1 MAPHTDRKHI
11 SLPRVA
17 RGSHP
22 LPPPKNW
29 NSNPATS
36 AMPLGATSVVES
48 VFPFTIFEE
57 PTRNFEDV
65 GRGVAHKL
73 RSGLCALK
81 GGLELSLQQM
91 LPGPTREMLSL
102 AERGAQHI
110 TEIVKDLVA
119 LTQRPDVHPK
129 PLDLNL
135 LIGEFMNGLRRDP
148 AWHHVVLTR
157 RPSGAIPP
165 ILGDPE
171 LLDTVFEAVTKN
183 AAEAMAPNP
192 DESETKKR
200 GAQLLV
206 ETFREEDH
214 TGVRLIDS
222 GTGLSPE
229 AKELAFQPYF
239 STKSGH
245 RGMGL
250 SMARWMMHVHG
261 GSMSI
266 ENNLDCGATVTLRFP
281 NPPRL

>member
-1 MAPHTDRKHI
+1 MAPHPDRKHL
-11 SLPRVA
+11 SLPRLA
-17 RGSHP
+17 RRSHP

-29 NSNPATS
+29 NSNPATG
-36 AMPLGATSVVES
+36 PLSLGGTNVVES
-48 VFPFTIFEE
+48 VFPLTIFEE

-110 TEIVKDLVA
+110 TEIVKDLVQ

-135 LIGEFMNGLRRDP
+135 LVGEFLNGLRRDP

-157 RPSGAIPP
+157 RLGGSIPL
-165 ILGDPE
+165 ILGDPD
-171 LLDTVFEAVTKN
+171 LLDIVFEAVTKN
-183 AAEAMAPNP
+183 AAEAMPPAA
-192 DESETKKR
+192 DGSELKSSS
-200 GAQLLV
+200 AQLLV
-206 ETFREEDH
+206 ETGPEDDY
-214 TGVRLIDS
+214 TVVRLTDS

-250 SMARWMMHVHG
+250 ALARWMMHVHG
-261 GSMSI
+261 GSMTI
-266 ENNLDCGATVTLRFP
+266 ENNPDFGATVTLRFP
-281 NPPRL
+281 NPPRP